1 MSDAIIISI
10 QELFKKF
17 SQDGLANYPSENV
30 ALLVQKINSVAEQL
44 EEVPELTRDIPLL
57 ILTGF
62 TKCSVPECF
71 GLKNER
77 VIKLEN
83 DGDRHNNRK

>member
-1 MSDAIIISI
+1 MFNMSDAIIISL

-44 EEVPELTRDIPLL
+44 EEVPALPRGTPLL
-57 ILTGF
+57 VLDGF
-62 TKCSVPECF
+62 TKSGVPDFVGPF
-71 GLKNER
+71 GLMLN
-77 VIKLEN
+77 I
-83 DGDRHNNRK
+83 